1 MPLFLLLTGWG
12 ATGCIKPEKSGETS
26 RSYFLFGQPEF
37 RMKKLINNVETVLQE
52 QLVGL
57 SSNFLNTR
65 RLSVSSRTDSPHCH
79 QPE

>member
-1 MPLFLLLTGWG
+1 
-12 ATGCIKPEKSGETS
+12 
-26 RSYFLFGQPEF
+26 
-37 RMKKLINNVETVLQE
+37 MKKLINNVETVLQE